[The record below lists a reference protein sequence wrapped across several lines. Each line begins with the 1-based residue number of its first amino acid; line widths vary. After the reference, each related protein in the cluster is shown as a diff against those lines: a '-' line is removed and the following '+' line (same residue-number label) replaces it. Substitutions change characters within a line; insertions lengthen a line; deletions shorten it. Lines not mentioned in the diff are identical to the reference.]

1 MTSFQNKLKSL
12 MAEYD
17 LGIKSTEGLTGDELQ
32 EMTNNNDG
40 MTQLYE
46 AIEELHKEFLAAVPK
61 KRAVATK
68 TKTATKAKEDDAA
81 TATTEESSSDED
93 KPKKKRAPAKK
104 KAAATE
110 SAEPKSA
117 DKSAEPK
124 SAEPKAKSAKSA
136 YSTFSPH
143 ITKGNKGEL
152 DGWDAIMV
160 DVSFSKTTEASAALL
175 ESNTELRALKD
186 TKQSMANLLKACKAA
201 LQQADGKVVIGKL
214 SGIMWSAVGNVSPF

>member
-17 LGIKSTEGLTGDELQ
+17 LGIKSTEGLSGEQLTEI
-32 EMTNNNDG
+32 TNNNDG

-61 KRAVATK
+61 KRAAATK
-68 TKTATKAKEDDAA
+68 KTATATEAKTDDAA
-81 TATTEESSSDED
+81 AAAAATTTEAEASSDDE

-104 KAAATE
+104 KAAAD
-110 SAEPKSA
+110 A
-117 DKSAEPK
+117 DSD
-124 SAEPKAKSAKSA
+124 SEPKAKAATKSA

-175 ESNTELRALKD
+175 GGSTELRSLKD

-201 LQQADGKVVIGKL
+201 LLQADGKVVIGKL
-214 SGIMWSAVGNVSPF
+214 SGIMWSAVGNVNPF